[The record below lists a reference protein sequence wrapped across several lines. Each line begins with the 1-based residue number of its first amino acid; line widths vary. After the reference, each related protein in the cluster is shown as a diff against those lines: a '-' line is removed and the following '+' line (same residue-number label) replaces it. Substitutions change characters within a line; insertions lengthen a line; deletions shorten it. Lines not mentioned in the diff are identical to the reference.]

1 MNQMALTFAAPA
13 ARRRD
18 PDTSKAAA
26 RRALDFAAGHYA
38 RIYAALETDG
48 TIYEIGQRCGLD
60 HVAVARRLPEM
71 AKAGLAEP
79 TAARREGCRVWR
91 RKA

>member
-1 MNQMALTFAAPA
+1 MNQMALFSSRPA

-18 PDTSKAAA
+18 PETSKAAA
-26 RRALDFAAGHYA
+26 RRAVEFAAGHYA
-38 RIYAALETDG
+38 RIFDALEADG

-79 TAARREGCRVWR
+79 TETRREGCRVWR